1 MMNRQRVA
9 KELVAVARELTAER
23 AMDASVTLS
32 DVGEWYRKSN
42 YYFSTLVE
50 NIAWYAEQQMKEEG
64 VMSSEVRVLKDVEKI
79 LRAAVNKL
87 RRPDMILS
95 QLR

>member
-42 YYFSTLVE
+42 YYFSTLGE
-50 NIAWYAEQQMKEEG
+50 NIAWYAELQMKEEG
-64 VMSSEVRVLKDVEKI
+64 VMS
-79 LRAAVNKL
+79 
-87 RRPDMILS
+87 
-95 QLR
+95 